1 MPGFFARSGSVSRKL
16 FKQLGSSVSFGDFSE
31 YGTAEQNQLYERQ
44 PWQKLLLIF
53 LVELIGTAILML
65 FGCIGLVPKHP
76 GSEVGEYNG
85 AIGFAGI
92 VAIIIVIIGRIS
104 DCHINP
110 CVTLCALLLGKLPI
124 LTAFVYFSAE
134 FLGAIIGY
142 GVLVVI
148 SPYNI
153 LSSSTGSSGIC
164 VTSPVVGLTAWQAL
178 LIEAITTGVLI
189 LLVCA
194 VWDPKSGN
202 GDCGSLKFLVM
213 IFLTSVVIGPF
224 TGNSLNP
231 ARSLAPAI
239 YNNSWDMHWIYWAG
253 PFSGTI
259 VSTLFYKYIVMALDN
274 NEREK

>member
-1 MPGFFARSGSVSRKL
+1 MSTDKFLVPENEEHKI
-16 FKQLGSSVSFGDFSE
+16 SSVVFEAPMSE
-31 YGTAEQNQLYERQ
+31 LKGTAEQNQLYERQ
-44 PWQKLLLIF
+44 PWQKLVLIF
-53 LVELIGTAILML
+53 LVELIGTALLML
-65 FGCIGLVPKHP
+65 FGCIGVVPKYP
-76 GSEVGEYNG
+76 GFEVSEYNG

-92 VAIIIVIIGRIS
+92 VAINIVIIGRIS

-124 LTAFVYFSAE
+124 LTSFVYFAAE

-153 LSSSTGSSGIC
+153 LNSSDSGNC
-164 VTSPVVGLTAWQAL
+164 VTSPVVGLTVWQAL
-178 LIEAITTGVLI
+178 IIEGITTGVLI

-202 GDCGSLKFLVM
+202 GDCGPLKFLVM
-213 IFLTSVVIGPF
+213 IFFASVVVGPF

-239 YNNSWDMHWIYWAG
+239 YNNSWNMHWIYWAG

-259 VSTLFYKYIVMALDN
+259 ISTLFYKYIVMALDN